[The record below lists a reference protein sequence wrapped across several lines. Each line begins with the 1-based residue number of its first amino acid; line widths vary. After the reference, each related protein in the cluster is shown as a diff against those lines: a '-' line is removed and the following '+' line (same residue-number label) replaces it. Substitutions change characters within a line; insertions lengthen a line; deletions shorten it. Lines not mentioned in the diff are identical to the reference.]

1 MFYGIRN
8 FVCMAD
14 FEVIQTLI
22 HDDGLIEI
30 IPDGLKNGN
39 EEQITTILE
48 SKQTFNYCLSNRFSH
63 R

>member
-22 HDDGLIEI
+22 QDDGLIEI
-30 IPDGLKNGN
+30 ISDGLKNGN
-39 EEQITTILE
+39 EE
-48 SKQTFNYCLSNRFSH
+48 
-63 R
+63 